1 MSYIGYYGS
10 VEPLMYVIYTFTHS
24 YVREDMAVFIMNI
37 KIIIY
42 MSYKEQMEK
51 WLCAHPDATAEEAYE
66 AGYMQSNVNWCH
78 GKMESLTKLKEL
90 IIKILE

>member
-1 MSYIGYYGS
+1 
-10 VEPLMYVIYTFTHS
+10 
-24 YVREDMAVFIMNI
+24 
-37 KIIIY
+37 